1 MSRNPPQ
8 ITRAGTWSVIAIA
21 VGAGVVPALQPLLLG
36 SLLKAGR
43 LDPVTLGH
51 AATLESLGMAITS
64 VLATFCLRPAHLRP
78 LMTIALLATFA
89 AGGCTM
95 LAQGA
100 GIVWAR
106 GLNGAANGLL
116 LWVLVGLM
124 TRARHPAQVF
134 AYYITGQSIAAFGLS
149 TLFADVV
156 LPTHGANAAYLV
168 LLGLNVLLL
177 VAAVPIAPRAFVPL
191 GPGGGSG
198 SEQGVISLPPTLGWA
213 ALLGVGAQ
221 IAAIMAFWVYAVPLA
236 MRVGF
241 GQEQA
246 NRIISTANIGLI
258 VAGIAACLTASR
270 FRPVPVILATTAA
283 SLVVLLITAT
293 SSSAAVWTL
302 GLLIFT
308 FGWTYAPPFHI
319 TYLLKADPSGRA
331 AMLVS
336 PAQLLGMA
344 AGPMAAAGVI
354 ASGDLTGARMVAA
367 AAFAAAFLIAL
378 AVQFGSAPAPV
389 LAD

>member
-1 MSRNPPQ
+1 MSQNPTQ
-8 ITRAGTWSVIAIA
+8 ITIAGTWSVIAIA

-36 SLLKAGR
+36 SLLNAGR

-64 VLATFCLRPAHLRP
+64 VLATFCLRPVHLRP
-78 LMTIALLATFA
+78 LMAVALLATLA

-95 LAQGA
+95 LAQGS

-116 LWVLVGLM
+116 LWILVGLM

-134 AYYITGQSIAAFGLS
+134 AYYITGQSVMAFGLS

-156 LPTHGANAAYLV
+156 LPMYGANATYLV

-177 VAAVPIAPRAFVPL
+177 VAAVPLAPRAYAPL
-191 GPGGGSG
+191 G
-198 SEQGVISLPPTLGWA
+198 SEQGGISLPPTIGWV

-236 MRVGF
+236 ARVGF
-241 GQEQA
+241 EQEQA

-270 FRPVPVILATTAA
+270 FKPVPVILATTAA
-283 SLVVLLITAT
+283 SLLVLFTTMT
-293 SSSAAVWTL
+293 SSSAAVWTVA
-302 GLLIFT
+302 LLVFT

-319 TYLLKADPSGRA
+319 TYLIEADPSGRA

-344 AGPMAAAGVI
+344 AGPMAAAGVV
-354 ASGDLTGARMVAA
+354 ADGDVTGARMVAIA
-367 AAFAAAFLIAL
+367 GFAASFLIAL
-378 AVQFGSAPAPV
+378 IVQFRSSSVSTA
-389 LAD
+389 